1 MNQPIRTIF
10 IGTPDFGVPA
20 LQSLINDPNFTVI
33 GVITQPDKKVGRKQ
47 VITPTPIK
55 VEAEKHNI
63 TVHQPIKVRNFPLD
77 NFKDIDLIV
86 VVAYAQIIPKAI
98 LDLPKYG
105 CINIHGSLLPKYR
118 GAACIQAAIL
128 NGDAETGITI
138 MQMDEG
144 LDTGAIIHQ
153 EKIKIESTDTT
164 GVIFDKL
171 STLGGQILP
180 SILSKYITGEL
191 KPQSQDDSKSTYVG
205 MLKKTDGRI
214 DWTKTAIELE
224 RHVRTMTPWPGAS
237 TIINLKSQTAI
248 LKLISVE
255 HDTLQLNKHKPG
267 TLFVN
272 DDKLCVQCSQGALV
286 IKQLQLEGKKTL
298 TDKEFLN
305 GHQNLIG
312 TILE

>member
-1 MNQPIRTIF
+1 MNQPIKTIF

-20 LQSLINDPNFTVI
+20 LQSLVNDPHFAI
-33 GVITQPDKKVGRKQ
+33 LGVITQTDKKVGRKQ
-47 VITPTPIK
+47 VLTPTPIK
-55 VEAEKHNI
+55 MEAENHNI
-63 TVHQPIKVRNFPLD
+63 PVYQPVKIRDFPLD

-86 VVAYAQIIPKAI
+86 VVAYAQIIPKTI
-98 LDLPKYG
+98 LGLPKYG

-128 NGDAETGITI
+128 NGDSETGITI

-144 LDTGAIIHQ
+144 LDTGAIIWQ
-153 EKIKIESTDTT
+153 EKIKIDNTDTT

-171 STLGGQILP
+171 SALGGQILP
-180 SILSKYITGEL
+180 SILLKYIAGEL
-191 KPQSQDDSKSTYVG
+191 KPQSQDDSKSSYVG

-214 DWTKTAIELE
+214 DWTKSAVELE
-224 RHVRTMTPWPGAS
+224 RFVRAMTPWPGAFALA
-237 TIINLKSQTAI
+237 NLKLQMVNLKI
-248 LKLISVE
+248 LAVE
-255 HDTLQLNKHKPG
+255 NEILNLNIHTPG

-272 DDKLCVQCSQGALV
+272 NNKLCIQCGKDTLA